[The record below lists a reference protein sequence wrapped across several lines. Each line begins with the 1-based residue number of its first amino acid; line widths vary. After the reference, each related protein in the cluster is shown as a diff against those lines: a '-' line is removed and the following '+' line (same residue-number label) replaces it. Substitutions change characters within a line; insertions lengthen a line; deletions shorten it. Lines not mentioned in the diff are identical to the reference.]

1 MDPETTPARRTALIL
16 GALLLIS
23 SLAGCFELQ
32 QEIWVGTDGGGRLR
46 FTIRA
51 AAPEGVRAD
60 TTSVPVVEIHE
71 IARRLRRDT
80 RLRFS
85 PRVEQY
91 VLAGDDHVALE
102 IALNDWHDLPA
113 INRDILEL
121 GSAGDPVRMAL
132 ARLFD
137 FSLEEDAEGYILYRQ
152 LASEST
158 ARHAGDALAGLET
171 GSGDSG
177 KARGLRIVLH
187 SPTISR
193 TTGAWQLDKSGVRWS
208 VDLDDLMTG
217 QRRFRAFEADIGAVA
232 RGPRFW
238 RVIGIVLVIS
248 MLVGILTWFRY
259 ARWLRKPADEI
270 R

>member
-1 MDPETTPARRTALIL
+1 MAPETTPARRTALL
-16 GALLLIS
+16 LVALFLLS
-23 SLAGCFELQ
+23 SLTGCFEVQ
-32 QEIWVGTDGGGRLR
+32 QDIWVGTDGGGRLR

-51 AAPEGVRAD
+51 PSPEGARTD
-60 TTSVPVVEIHE
+60 TSSVPVVEIHE

-80 RLRFS
+80 RLRFT

-91 VLAGDDHVALE
+91 VHDGADHVAIE
-102 IALNDWHDLPA
+102 IAVNDWHDLPA
-113 INRDILEL
+113 INRDIIEQ
-121 GSAGDPVRMAL
+121 GSSGDPVRTAL

-158 ARHAGDALAGLET
+158 ARHARDALAVVEP
-171 GSGDSG
+171 GSGGSG
-177 KARGLRIVLH
+177 EAGGLKIVLH
-187 SPTISR
+187 SSTVSR

-217 QRRFRAFEADIGAVA
+217 RRRFRAFEADIGAVA
-232 RGPRFW
+232 RGSRFW
-238 RVIGIVLVIS
+238 RVIGIVMVIS

-259 ARWLRKPADEI
+259 ARWLKKSAEKI